1 MTSFPEDSRFSEETT
16 GSSDNSSHKRA
27 EISPSHWHWLI
38 PFTFYLHVQPWLTL
52 KPLGWLVSL
61 LFSPFWCWNW
71 KAQLWSIAAFLLE
84 LMDFLITGLRF
95 HIKRALTGAVFK
107 SNVATTAPSNLQM
120 WQLLD
125 KTIGHEQG
133 DDSLGGGGFLHWRN
147 LSVLLLFVHFLFFF
161 FAFSHSSTS
170 LSSLGG
176 GGSLCTTT
184 SSPTD
189 STGETINNHFVC
201 GALVCLAASDAPPGW
216 RIFWYAQKAQWI
228 ID

>member
-1 MTSFPEDSRFSEETT
+1 MTSFPEDSRISEETT
-16 GSSDNSSHKRA
+16 GSSGGSSHKRA
-27 EISPSHWHWLI
+27 EISPFSLALTDSLHFV
-38 PFTFYLHVQPWLTL
+38 FTCPAMAHFFFP
-52 KPLGWLVSL
+52 SL
-61 LFSPFWCWNW
+61 LSFLVLKLKSTAPEHRGVSTWNW
-71 KAQLWSIAAFLLE
+71 RISSLR
-84 LMDFLITGLRF
+84 LRF

-147 LSVLLLFVHFLFFF
+147 LSVLLLFVHFLFFIF

-201 GALVCLAASDAPPGW
+201 GALVCLAARDAPQGR
-216 RIFWYAQKAQWI
+216 RIFWYVQKAQWI